1 MNATDALVER
11 MRSEY
16 EEAKRR
22 FELRHEVGNARAE
35 EELKKRLANFD
46 LYVESVVDA
55 KLIKVPACK
64 TERKRNRILDDVQNI
79 KAHYAKVRENMIK
92 ARKDK
97 EYKKPLYLLEAEA
110 QLAAA
115 LRRQEQEKAKTN

>member
-1 MNATDALVER
+1 MNPIDLLVER
-11 MRSEY
+11 MRGEY

-22 FELRHEVGNARAE
+22 FELRHEIGNTRAD

-46 LYVESVVDA
+46 LYVESVVDS
-55 KLIKVPACK
+55 KLLKVPGCK
-64 TERKRNRILDDVQNI
+64 TERKRNRILDDVQAI
-79 KAHYAKVRENMIK
+79 KTHYAKVRENMIK

>member
-1 MNATDALVER
+1 MNATDTLVER

-55 KLIKVPACK
+55 KLIKVPGCK

-110 QLAAA
+110 QYAAA
-115 LRRQEQEKAKTN
+115 LQKQQLEQAK

>member
-110 QLAAA
+110 QYAAA
-115 LRRQEQEKAKTN
+115 LQKQQLEQAK